1 MGEIDTKPI
10 EPVQVAIS
18 LFGKKADLTRHR
30 STTSYSDFENEKERE
45 FEGLLKN
52 LANYKVQLEAKD
64 STYRQ
69 ALLKLEYNQK
79 IAHQL
84 STFLNESEAEREKY
98 IVEYTKAT
106 THIDEVELKLKELA
120 DQLSETCNIREQLLH
135 VFNELKAAQDEL
147 FNAETELAFTRDL
160 QFKAM
165 TEAQLMES
173 AANIEKEKAQELLR
187 HVLELKEDVLMSKL
201 SAIETEKLK
210 YKMLSEKDSEIE
222 DLKNQL
228 EIMEELENQFLFR
241 SIFADFLELEL
252 KQSNELLNSSKIAT
266 SRAQNDLKQLKAEME
281 EVKTRESEAQ
291 IEVALLKSELHRGR
305 SKIAAAEAAEAR
317 VKSVNSGLYR
327 AVQELAVEAEKVKME
342 NQKLKQGDDKTV
354 EFEFINNPQADYK
367 SENEYDAHITI
378 SIEEYESL
386 IKKAEKIDQIL
397 VSSSVKECD
406 KSEYEY
412 ELQKLK
418 KELEVTMAKIGE
430 FRSRAEQAIT
440 RAEKA
445 EKAKATLEDR
455 LRRWQQQKETRKAAL
470 VALREECA
478 PKEHSFPT
486 YEKLPATYQPLGK
499 VLNMKF

>member
-10 EPVQVAIS
+10 EPVQVALS
-18 LFGKKADLTRHR
+18 LFDKKADLTRHR
-30 STTSYSDFENEKERE
+30 STTSCSDFENEKERE

-52 LANYKVQLEAKD
+52 LANYKVQLESKD
-64 STYRQ
+64 SAYRQ
-69 ALLKLEYNQK
+69 ALLKLEYNQN
-79 IAHQL
+79 IAQQL
-84 STFLNESEAEREKY
+84 STLLNESEAEREKY

-106 THIDEVELKLKELA
+106 THIDEVELKLKEMA

-135 VFNELKAAQDEL
+135 VFNELKAAQDDL
-147 FNAETELAFTRDL
+147 FSAETELAFTRDL

-187 HVLELKEDVLMSKL
+187 HVLELKEDVLKSKL
-201 SAIETEKLK
+201 SEI
-210 YKMLSEKDSEIE
+210 DSEIE

-266 SRAQNDLKQLKAEME
+266 SGVQNDLKQLKAEME
-281 EVKTRESEAQ
+281 EVKKRESEAQ

-342 NQKLKQGDDKTV
+342 NQRLKQGDDKIV

-367 SENEYDAHITI
+367 SETKYDAHITI

-386 IKKAEKIDQIL
+386 IEKAEKTDQIL
-397 VSSSVKECD
+397 VSSSVKDCD

-412 ELQKLK
+412 GLQKLK

-440 RAEKA
+440 RAELA

-455 LRRWQQQKETRKAAL
+455 LRRSQQRKETRKAAL
-470 VALREECA
+470 ATLRQECA
-478 PKEHSFPT
+478 PKERSFPT